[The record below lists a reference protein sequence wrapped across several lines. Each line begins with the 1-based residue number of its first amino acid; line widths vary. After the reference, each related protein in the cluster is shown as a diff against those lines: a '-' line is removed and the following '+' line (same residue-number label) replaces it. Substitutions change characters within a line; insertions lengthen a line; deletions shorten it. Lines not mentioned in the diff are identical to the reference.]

1 MNGASTHNK
10 VDKIWYN
17 CRVVTLANAAEPLAM
32 SDDAAIAMRD
42 GRIVAIA
49 PTEHVLAA
57 YKAERCIDLQGR
69 LVTPGLIDC
78 HTHLVYAGNRA
89 HEFELRLA
97 GADYADIA
105 KAGGGIASTLAA
117 TRAASADE
125 LLQQSLPRL
134 DRLLAEGVTTVEVKS
149 GYGQNLASELK
160 QLAVARELTSHRLV
174 NIAPTLLAA
183 HVVPPEYQGN
193 PDGYVVFV
201 CDELIPAAVAAGHID
216 AIDGFCEHI
225 AFTPEQIDKIFH
237 TAQQHQIPVKLHAA
251 QLSNDGGVQVASQY
265 QALSADHLEYADEAA
280 VAAMANSGTVA
291 VLLPGA
297 FYCLR
302 EQQPPPV
309 ELLRQYQVPMAVA
322 TDANPG
328 TSPLTSPQL
337 AMHFACTLFGLTVAE
352 AFSGMTINAAKAL
365 GKAAEI
371 GSLEVGK
378 YCDLAIWDAE
388 RPAEI
393 IYQMGFNPLYLR
405 VWRGHE
411 ST

>member
-1 MNGASTHNK
+1 MK
-10 VDKIWYN
+10 VDKIWFN
-17 CRVVTLANAAEPLAM
+17 CRVATLANPAEPLAVT
-32 SDDAAIAMRD
+32 DNAAIAMRD
-42 GRIVAIA
+42 GKIVALDSS
-49 PTEHVLAA
+49 ERLLAA
-57 YKAERCIDLQGR
+57 YQAERVVDLQGR

-97 GADYADIA
+97 GANYADIA
-105 KAGGGIASTLAA
+105 NAGGGIASTLKA

-149 GYGQNLASELK
+149 GYGQSLESELK
-160 QLAVARELTSHRLV
+160 QLEVARELSSHRLV
-174 NIAPTLLAA
+174 SISPTLLAA
-183 HVVPPEYQGN
+183 HVVPPEYKAD
-193 PDGYVVFV
+193 PEGYVSFV
-201 CDELIPAAVAAGHID
+201 CDELIPAAIAAGKVD

-225 AFTPEQIDKIFH
+225 AFTPPQIARIFSS
-237 TAQQHQIPVKLHAA
+237 AKQRGIAVKLHAA
-251 QLSNDGGVQVASQY
+251 QLSNDGGVQVAAQY
-265 QALSADHLEYADEAA
+265 RALSADHLEYADDAA
-280 VAAMANSGTVA
+280 VAAMAASGTVA

-302 EQQPPPV
+302 EQQRPPV
-309 ELLRQYQVPMAVA
+309 ALLRQYGVPIAVA

-352 AFSGMTINAAKAL
+352 AFSGMTIHAAKAL
-365 GKAAEI
+365 GQATEI

-393 IYQMGFNPLYLR
+393 IYQMGFNPLYRR